1 MSASRTAEVH
11 SRGWTGHIDESLS
24 EQESGQYSQGDS
36 IVYPLSRGLSEPDL
50 SVQYLPCLIVCDR
63 SVRRYLASQACYFNI
78 TKKSYAG
85 DNKIDS
91 GDDAPLMTLV
101 NERRALYVLLSIQ
114 SRLRT
119 SLEVRRPKIKQTVK
133 DPCTFDAG
141 LCCATIQNHE
151 HRHYYRHRGY
161 EVRPDADC
169 ISFGPL
175 LLGSQRTAHEQK
187 L

>member
-63 SVRRYLASQACYFNI
+63 SVRRYLASQACCFNI
-78 TKKSYAG
+78 SKKSYAG

-119 SLEVRRPKIKQTVK
+119 SLEVRRPKLSRLSKIHVLSTLVYAVQQLRSTSTVTITVIADTKSGQTLTAYPSVR
-133 DPCTFDAG
+133 
-141 LCCATIQNHE
+141 CC
-151 HRHYYRHRGY
+151 
-161 EVRPDADC
+161 
-169 ISFGPL
+169 
-175 LLGSQRTAHEQK
+175 
-187 L
+187 